1 MRGATLPWWS
11 INPSSTNFY
20 SHASCEA
27 RLGLQRL
34 TSNSK
39 EISTHTPLARR
50 DLPFWFDAD
59 LYSVISTHTPLAR
72 RDACICF
79 ISGSLSNFYSHA
91 SCEARLER
99 NPTTFLIFLFL
110 LTRLLRGAT
119 IRGENDEK
127 PRVFLL
133 TRLLRGATAIVC
145 VLVMKS
151 VISTH
156 TPLARRDTHW
166 PHGISIQSSFLLT
179 RLLRGA
185 TVARYIMKKHLGIS
199 THTPLARRDCRI
211 SFFSSCFF
219 TFLLTRLLRGAT
231 VARTSF
237 LWAHSISTHTPLA
250 RRDSRLN
257 FERSILIYFYSH
269 ASCEARPTCICCKAY
284 CILFLLTRLLRGAT
298 LMHTSLRR
306 NLPFLLTRL
315 LRGATKQ
322 NQHKTE
328 SQHNFYSHASCEAR
342 LM

>member
-133 TRLLRGATAIVC
+133 TRLLRGATT
-145 VLVMKS
+145 VL
-151 VISTH
+151 
-156 TPLARRDTHW
+156 PLLSWTSADFYSHASCEARLQFFFSLFHLN
-166 PHGISIQSSFLLT
+166 IFLLT

-185 TVARYIMKKHLGIS
+185 TSLKR
-199 THTPLARRDCRI
+199 
-211 SFFSSCFF
+211 SS
-219 TFLLTRLLRGAT
+219 
-231 VARTSF
+231 VV
-237 LWAHSISTHTPLA
+237 
-250 RRDSRLN
+250 
-257 FERSILIYFYSH
+257 
-269 ASCEARPTCICCKAY
+269 
-284 CILFLLTRLLRGAT
+284 
-298 LMHTSLRR
+298 
-306 NLPFLLTRL
+306 
-315 LRGATKQ
+315 
-322 NQHKTE
+322 
-328 SQHNFYSHASCEAR
+328 
-342 LM
+342 